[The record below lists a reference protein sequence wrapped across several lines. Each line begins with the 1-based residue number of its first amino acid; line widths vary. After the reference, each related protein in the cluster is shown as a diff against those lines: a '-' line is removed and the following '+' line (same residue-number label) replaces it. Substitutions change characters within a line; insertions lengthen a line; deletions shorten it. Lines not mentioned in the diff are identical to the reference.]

1 MPVKG
6 IAYSLLLLVGPQS
19 VGWKC
24 LSEDIILASY
34 SWIYVYMLAYN
45 WQVWDREKV
54 VLIPDH
60 YIFTADERANRNV
73 DILREFALE
82 QDIKYF
88 YDIKDL
94 SNFRANPD
102 YKGVCHVALAQE
114 GHCRPGEVL
123 FGTDSH
129 TCNAGAFGQF
139 ATGIGNTDAGF
150 IMGTGKLL
158 IKVPPT
164 LRFVLDGEMPKHLL
178 AKDLILQIIGEISVA
193 GATYRAME
201 FVGTAVDAMTME
213 DRMTLCNM
221 VVEAGGKNGVVPAD
235 STTFKYLEGKTTVP
249 YEPVASDAEASFLQ
263 EYRFDVSKLE
273 PVVAKPH
280 SPDNRGLARECK
292 DVKIDRVYI
301 GSCTGGKT
309 EDFLAAAQLM
319 ATSVSFLHSENTFLV
334 SDNSPRLKPNY
345 CVIDLQ

>member
-1 MPVKG
+1 MATTSIQRCGSLVASGSGFYGTRVSPASRTASLAVAQRSVNVRAVMAPPQPQQRSPASTGSVKN
-6 IAYSLLLLVGPQS
+6 AMTATE
-19 VGWKC
+19 K
-24 LSEDIILASY
+24 ILANASEKTKLVPGENV
-34 SWIYVYMLAYN
+34 WVKADVLMTHDVCGPGTIGIFKKEFGENAK
-45 WQVWDREKV
+45 VWDREKV

-73 DILREFALE
+73 DILRDFAHE
-82 QDIKYF
+82 QNIKYF
-88 YDIKDL
+88 YDITDR

-235 STTFKYLEGKTTVP
+235 ATTFKYLEGKTDKP
-249 YEPVASDAEASFLQ
+249 YQVFASDG
-263 EYRFDVSKLE
+263 
-273 PVVAKPH
+273 
-280 SPDNRGLARECK
+280 NAR
-292 DVKIDRVYI
+292 
-301 GSCTGGKT
+301 
-309 EDFLAAAQLM
+309 
-319 ATSVSFLHSENTFLV
+319 
-334 SDNSPRLKPNY
+334 
-345 CVIDLQ
+345 

>member
-1 MPVKG
+1 M
-6 IAYSLLLLVGPQS
+6 
-19 VGWKC
+19 
-24 LSEDIILASY
+24 
-34 SWIYVYMLAYN
+34 
-45 WQVWDREKV
+45 
-54 VLIPDH
+54 
-60 YIFTADERANRNV
+60 
-73 DILREFALE
+73 E

-114 GHCRPGEVL
+114 GHCCPGEVL

-164 LRFVLDGEMPKHLL
+164 LRFVLDGEMPEQAL
-178 AKDLILQIIGEISVA
+178 IIGEISLV

-201 FVGTAVDAMTME
+201 FVGTEVDAITME

-235 STTFKYLEGKTTVP
+235 STTFKYLEGKATVP
-249 YEPVASDAEASFLQ
+249 YQPIASDAEASFLQ

-319 ATSVSFLHSENTFLV
+319 AT
-334 SDNSPRLKPNY
+334 
-345 CVIDLQ
+345 